1 MGATFGSQTALAK
14 VTDIVD
20 EGQINLNGRNQLYQ
34 VMQVEILE
42 GDYKGIPLQID
53 YGKVQ
58 LRTDNFRFVP
68 GDEVYVEVDKTPDNQ
83 LQAHYVDYVR
93 SRPLFILL
101 ITFILSMLVMG
112 RWKGIGQFSVIGCQ
126 HGDDHRLRDPA
137 HSCGRRSG

>member
-1 MGATFGSQTALAK
+1 
-14 VTDIVD
+14 
-20 EGQINLNGRNQLYQ
+20 
-34 VMQVEILE
+34 MQVEILE

-93 SRPLFILL
+93 SQPLLILL

-112 RWKGIGQFSVIGCQ
+112 RWKGLGSLVSLVVSMVMIIGYVIPHILAGE
-126 HGDDHRLRDPA
+126 
-137 HSCGRRSG
+137 RSG